1 MKHKLIVAVFA
12 FVMGLSCAAAVVRA
26 GSEPREQDAVREA
39 LTKGEILPLTRIL
52 AIAAEKVPGDVLKV
66 EIEREDGTLIYEVE
80 VLTSAGR
87 VRELK
92 INAKTGAILSI
103 EDD

>member
-1 MKHKLIVAVFA
+1 MKHKLIVAVLA
-12 FVMGLSCAAAVVRA
+12 SVMGLSCGAAVVWA

-39 LTKGEILPLTRIL
+39 LRRGEILSLSKIL
-52 AIAAEKVPGDVLKV
+52 AIASEKVPGDVLKV
-66 EIEREDGTLIYEVE
+66 ELEREDGTLIYEVE

-92 INAKTGAILSI
+92 INARTGAILSV